1 MGVGLQLLANDE
13 DKFFLLRK
21 LSNDINLSLSSV
33 RH

>member
-21 LSNDINLSLSSV
+21 LSNDINLSLTPIS
-33 RH
+33 H